1 MFTKLYLHTTDPEIE
16 FSQLFQPNIF
26 FPIIISVLFHTI
38 IYTLF
43 FNLTSY
49 IFLKKPLS
57 ILTNKKLVTCLIIIM
72 FFGFF
77 ARFYHVKDIYEAYG
91 KDMEKTR
98 NHLDK
103 LYISWV
109 FIS

>member
-1 MFTKLYLHTTDPEIE
+1 MFTKLYLHTTDPEIN

-26 FPIIISVLFHTI
+26 FPILISVLFHTI
-38 IYTLF
+38 TYTLF

-49 IFLKKPLS
+49 IFLKKSLS
-57 ILTNKKLVTCLIIIM
+57 TETNKKLVSCLIIIM

-77 ARFYHVKDIYEAYG
+77 ARFYHVKDIYKAYG
-91 KDMEKTR
+91 KDIEKTR

-103 LYISWV
+103 LYISWI